1 MLEIERVVKEFDG
14 LRVLNEATLKVER
27 GEIAGLIGPNGS
39 GKTTLFNVVSG
50 VYKPDGGAIKY
61 KGERI
66 DGLKPYQIF
75 RRGLVRTFQIPRLFQ
90 KLSVLNNMLIAAKK
104 NSGESFSLA
113 FLKGKWLQEERGLVE
128 KARDILKFLD
138 LDRLK
143 DEPASNLSGGQM
155 KLLELGRALMSD
167 PEMLLID
174 EPASGVNP
182 ALVDKIF
189 RKLLELREEGLTFL
203 IIEHRMEALL
213 SYADKIHVMY
223 KGEVIAEGTPS
234 EIVNN
239 PQVINVYLGE
249 A

>member
-14 LRVLNEATLKVER
+14 LRVLNGATLKVER